1 MAALW
6 QTLWRLIMLFH
17 NAKLPASRTLPMR
30 TALYQLD
37 AYPECSAYYVRNQP
51 LGFGLIT

>member
-1 MAALW
+1 
-6 QTLWRLIMLFH
+6 
-17 NAKLPASRTLPMR
+17 MR